1 MLAVLIS
8 ILMLEKHFE
17 RQSNRKVS
25 VIEKIQRKKQTQQ
38 TADRKV
44 SDRCGDGRDHLLHGD
59 SNCPSFLQEDT
70 MSAIHCN
77 SLSLACCLQWTLTG
91 KANKV
96 FSPHE
101 ALVFSLK
108 TTYLFCSSQD
118 QTKKSALLISPTAH
132 VDTHSLEPIF
142 FFASALIH
150 WEMSTFIYLF
160 WDTVLDCSSGWP
172 GALRP
177 ANLCF
182 LTARIKVCVTTP
194 GLNAGISPK
203 HLDIRMLRGY
213 GCVWQDHPSYR
224 DWKSMQL
231 RTGAFN
237 NCTGERDIGE
247 ADVEQC

>member
-1 MLAVLIS
+1 MEVIICSWKSVCEMLAVLIS

-59 SNCPSFLQEDT
+59 SNCPSCLQEDS
-70 MSAIHCN
+70 MPAIHCD
-77 SLSLACCLQWTLTG
+77 SLSLARCLQWTLTV

-118 QTKKSALLISPTAH
+118 QTKKKSVLLISPTAH
-132 VDTHSLEPIF
+132 VDTHSLELIF
-142 FFASALIH
+142 CFSLNSLRN
-150 WEMSTFIYLF
+150 EDIYL
-160 WDTVLDCSSGWP
+160 SI
-172 GALRP
+172 LRH
-177 ANLCF
+177 
-182 LTARIKVCVTTP
+182 
-194 GLNAGISPK
+194 GLG
-203 HLDIRMLRGY
+203 L
-213 GCVWQDHPSYR
+213 
-224 DWKSMQL
+224 
-231 RTGAFN
+231 
-237 NCTGERDIGE
+237 
-247 ADVEQC
+247 